1 MNCERCQIELEDF
14 LYGELAERLASEVRQ
29 HLAGCT
35 VCEAER
41 DRLESENAMF
51 AEFYEQTAIDPVA
64 ESWEVVRVRIAAE
77 PARQVREEKTSW
89 WQTNLGW
96 LLAPTLARQA
106 ALAVLLVAVSVATTM
121 WLMRRGN
128 DEKQIAELK
137 PSPTVTPQSGE
148 PNTTP
153 VPKTELAIVEPTKP
167 KSDATRETVAIRQE
181 SGRQLP
187 VRQLNDNELLAQ
199 QLVRAEREYQ
209 SAIKLLDRAVAK
221 RRGEIEPE
229 AFKKYESSLALID
242 SSIAQSKQALRQ
254 FPTDAAAGQFLL
266 AAYARKVEL
275 MQEIAL
281 Q

>member
-14 LYGELAERLASEVRQ
+14 LYGELTERLAAEVRQ
-29 HLAGCT
+29 HLIGCAEC
-35 VCEAER
+35 VAER
-41 DRLESENAMF
+41 DRLESENALF
-51 AEFYEQTAIDPVA
+51 AEFYEQTAIDPAA
-64 ESWEVVRVRIAAE
+64 ESWEAIRVQIAAE
-77 PARQVREEKTSW
+77 PVRRLREEKTSW
-89 WQTNLGW
+89 WQTGFGW

-106 ALAVLLVAVSVATTM
+106 ALAVLLIAVSVATTM

-128 DEKQIAELK
+128 DEKQVAELK
-137 PSPTVTPQSGE
+137 PSPTATPQSGE
-148 PNTTP
+148 PNSTP
-153 VPKTELAIVEPTKP
+153 APKAELAIVEPIKP
-167 KSDATRETVAIRQE
+167 KSDAKHEAVAVRQE
-181 SGRQLP
+181 TG
-187 VRQLNDNELLAQ
+187 RQLNDNELLAQ
-199 QLVRAEREYQ
+199 QLVRAEHEYQ

-221 RRGEIEPE
+221 RRSEIEPE